1 MIFCQIKEI
10 AIHIMT
16 NLIKTFI
23 NFIILNNIAF
33 FYCRQIIVKINIKKF
48 PKKQR
53 MMKTFRCTPKVFVGI
68 N

>member
-1 MIFCQIKEI
+1 MIFYQIKEI

-33 FYCRQIIVKINIKKF
+33 FYCRQIIIKISIKKF

-53 MMKTFRCTPKVFVGI
+53 MMKTFA
-68 N
+68 

>member
-1 MIFCQIKEI
+1 MIFYQIKEI

-33 FYCRQIIVKINIKKF
+33 FYCRQIIIKISIKKF
-48 PKKQR
+48 QKNK
-53 MMKTFRCTPKVFVGI
+53 G
-68 N
+68 

>member
-1 MIFCQIKEI
+1 MIFYQIKEI

-33 FYCRQIIVKINIKKF
+33 FYCRQIIIKISIKKF
-48 PKKQR
+48 PKKT
-53 MMKTFRCTPKVFVGI
+53 KDDENFCLIFV
-68 N
+68 NPQ

>member
-1 MIFCQIKEI
+1 MIFYQIKEI

-33 FYCRQIIVKINIKKF
+33 FYCRQIIIKISIKKF

-53 MMKTFRCTPKVFVGI
+53 MMKTFT
-68 N
+68 